1 MPAKSESSLAPSL
14 FFATLAGSAPAPSA
28 HDLDGSNGA
37 NRTRGGHPQ
46 IAAATDIDALKAW
59 LLRFSGTKT
68 TFDNYR
74 KEAERLLLWA
84 TLQMHKPLSSLTHED
99 FLAYQAFLA
108 NPQPAAQWIMRDGRK
123 FARTHQEWRPF
134 SGPLSPASRRQAII
148 ILNTLFS
155 WLVQAGYL
163 AGNPLSL
170 SRKRSQKLA
179 PRITRYLDDD
189 LWLTVKTTITSM
201 PCSNAREREHLA
213 RVRWLFSLL
222 YSCGL
227 RISEVSGNT
236 MGGFFSRRDRFGTE
250 RWWLEITGK
259 GNKLRL
265 IPATSELMRELA
277 SYRVLCGLPP
287 QPAASESTPLLLP
300 IGGRQQA
307 MTRGALHAIV
317 KQVFAA
323 AAQRLRQSGSDNGKD
338 ADALAAQLESASA
351 HWLRHTA
358 GSHMANR
365 ALDLRHVR
373 DNLGHASISTT
384 NTYLHAEDD
393 ARHSETEDKHQIG
406 WDDAS

>member
-1 MPAKSESSLAPSL
+1 MSSPTENAIFMNELTPVA
-14 FFATLAGSAPAPSA
+14 ATAS
-28 HDLDGSNGA
+28 HLDGSQGS
-37 NRTRGGHPQ
+37 NRASGVRAQ
-46 IAAATDIDALKAW
+46 IAAKTDIEALKAW
-59 LLRFSGTKT
+59 LMRFTESKT

-99 FLAYQAFLA
+99 FLSYQIFLA
-108 NPQPAAQWIMRDGRK
+108 DPQPAVQWVMRDGRK
-123 FARTHQEWRPF
+123 FARTHADWRPF

-170 SRKRSQKLA
+170 SRNRANKLP

-189 LWLTVKTTITSM
+189 LWQAVKDTIAAMPRATV
-201 PCSNAREREHLA
+201 REREHHA

-227 RISEVSGNT
+227 RISEVVVNT
-236 MGGFFSRRDRFGTE
+236 MGGFFSRRDRFGQE
-250 RWWLEITGK
+250 RWWLEILGK

-265 IPATSELMRELA
+265 IPATSELMNELA
-277 SYRVLCGLPP
+277 SYRQLCGLALMPSSGE
-287 QPAASESTPLLLP
+287 ATPLLLP

-307 MTRGALHAIV
+307 MTRGALHAVV
-317 KQVFAA
+317 KQVFGAA
-323 AAQRLRQSGSDNGKD
+323 ALRLRARGVDTGVD
-338 ADALAAQLESASA
+338 ASMLAAQLGSASA

-358 GSHMANR
+358 GSHMANN

-373 DNLGHASISTT
+373 DNLGHASIATT

-393 ARHSETEDKHQIG
+393 VRHSETEEKHKIG
-406 WDDAS
+406 WDNRT

>member
-1 MPAKSESSLAPSL
+1 MTITSDNFHFA
-14 FFATLAGSAPAPSA
+14 ATLIPAALEATAS
-28 HDLDGSNGA
+28 HLDGSQGS
-37 NRTRGGHPQ
+37 NRALDVRSQ
-46 IAAATDIDALKAW
+46 IAATTDIDALKAW
-59 LLRFSGTKT
+59 LMRFRDSKT

-84 TLQMHKPLSSLTHED
+84 TLQMQKPLSSLTHED
-99 FLAYQAFLA
+99 FLAYQDFLA
-108 NPQPAAQWIMRDGRK
+108 DPQPSAQWVMRDGRK
-123 FARTHQEWRPF
+123 FSRTHAQWRPF

-170 SRKRSQKLA
+170 SRNRAQKLR

-189 LWLTVKTTITSM
+189 LWQTVKDTIAAM
-201 PCSNAREREHLA
+201 PRETVREREHHA

-227 RISEVSGNT
+227 RISEVAGNT
-236 MGGFFSRRDRFGTE
+236 MGGFFCRRDRFGRE
-250 RWWLEITGK
+250 RWWLEILGK

-265 IPATSELMRELA
+265 IPATSELMGELA
-277 SYRVLCGLPP
+277 SYRQLCGLTL
-287 QPAASESTPLLLP
+287 QPTAGESTPLLLP
-300 IGGRQQA
+300 IGGRLQA

-323 AAQRLRQSGSDNGKD
+323 AAERIRARGIDMDVDTGM
-338 ADALAAQLESASA
+338 LATQLESASA

-358 GSHMANR
+358 GSHMANS

-373 DNLGHASISTT
+373 DNLGHASIATT

-393 ARHSETEDKHQIG
+393 VRHSETEDKHKIG
-406 WDDAS
+406 WDDAA